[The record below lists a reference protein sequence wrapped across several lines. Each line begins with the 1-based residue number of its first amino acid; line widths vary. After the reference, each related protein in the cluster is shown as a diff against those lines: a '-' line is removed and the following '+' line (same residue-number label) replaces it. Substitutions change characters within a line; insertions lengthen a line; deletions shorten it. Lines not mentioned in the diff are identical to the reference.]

1 MAKKESKKDET
12 QTTTSETK
20 KKKSKDGTKS
30 RKKERQVVSEA
41 PAAASSSTMIIE
53 ESKEEDEH
61 LAYEKK
67 VLCVAPIARPLASKE
82 LNRKLLRVIRKAS
95 KNKDIKRGVKEVV
108 KVIRKQQHK
117 KAPHGAL
124 VVFAGNISPI
134 DVLTHVP
141 VMCEDNDV
149 PYIYVPA
156 KEDLGEAAQTK
167 RPTSCVM
174 ILAKK
179 DADYIESLK
188 KCLKEI
194 KNLSAS

>member
-1 MAKKESKKDET
+1 MAKKESKKDESR
-12 QTTTSETK
+12 TTKGT

-30 RKKERQVVSEA
+30 RKKEQVPTESTVVA
-41 PAAASSSTMIIE
+41 TSSTMIME
-53 ESKEEDEH
+53 ESKEDEQGV
-61 LAYEKK
+61 YEKK
-67 VLCVAPIARPLASKE
+67 LLGVAPIARPLASRE

-117 KAPHGAL
+117 RAPHGVL

-179 DADYIESLK
+179 DADYVESLK
-188 KCLKEI
+188 KCLKEV